1 MDTERANRARGHRL
15 AGAVWHE
22 HSECSIR
29 GRCILDPAVQKPRMA
44 RMTRLGAGFVM
55 AENFFRGHPP
65 DEHPWHRN
73 PVFIRVIRE
82 IRGSN
87 PFTAA
92 SEKGVPGPHSPAEM
106 SGLFSKAGLSKKR
119 ASVRKRRISALSEA
133 RRFVRRACRNTP
145 RTPVWPGR
153 PPPCHLSLLTLIHH
167 RPSKRAANHLNA
179 DWSRNSPPPERGRR
193 DKFPGCFPPDHH
205 AGSTVPL
212 AGRRLFESAV
222 RCS

>member
-1 MDTERANRARGHRL
+1 MGQPKSGSEIPSLPSPSGAMDTERANRARGHRL

-55 AENFFRGHPP
+55 AENFLRGHPP

-73 PVFIRVIRE
+73 PFFIRVIRE

-87 PFTAA
+87 LFTAA

-106 SGLFSKAGLSKKR
+106 SGLFSKAGLTKKH
-119 ASVRKRRISALSEA
+119 ASVRKRRISALSA
-133 RRFVRRACRNTP
+133 ALRFVRRACRNTP

-153 PPPCHLSLLTLIHH
+153 PRHVICYY
-167 RPSKRAANHLNA
+167 
-179 DWSRNSPPPERGRR
+179 
-193 DKFPGCFPPDHH
+193 
-205 AGSTVPL
+205 
-212 AGRRLFESAV
+212 
-222 RCS
+222 